1 MGSPPPSPLVTRA
14 LSLAELARALREST
28 DESSERWILVLE
40 FIEGFHQSEP
50 QIRPSLLLESPPTID
65 HDRWDVLL
73 GALAEHFAIREE
85 VAVPAWALEPSHQWC
100 GRAWFVGNSPSQR
113 VWALAWS
120 PASFRARGIF
130 LHPDEL
136 TRDGID

>member
-1 MGSPPPSPLVTRA
+1 MSALATRA
-14 LSLAELARALREST
+14 LTLAELARVLRKSP
-28 DESSERWILVLE
+28 DEMEQRWILVLD
-40 FIEGFHQSEP
+40 FIETFHQSLP
-50 QIRPSLLLESPPTID
+50 QNRAALLEEHPVPVD
-65 HDRWDVLL
+65 GDRWDVLL
-73 GALAEHFAIREE
+73 GALAEHYAIREG
-85 VAVPAWALEPSHQWC
+85 VSVPPWALEPTHQWC
-100 GRAWFVGNSPSQR
+100 GRAWFVANAPSQR